1 MEWQLP
7 SFSALSTFL
16 LFMTFLLLKILKE
29 PKTNHNSGRNPPPG
43 PKALRIIGNL
53 HQLGGGPSLL
63 VRLRELAERYGPIM
77 LLQVG
82 EVPTIIISSPEL
94 AQEVMKTHE
103 SCFDERPPFF
113 AGNVYFYGNRD
124 LIFAP
129 YGDYWKQLR
138 KIVTM
143 EVLSPIRVRTFR
155 ATREEEVASLIR
167 TISSQQGS
175 AINLSQIL
183 FSFTYSII
191 SRISVGRNSK
201 NQKEFATIVKDFST
215 ISKELSLA
223 AGGANVVDLYPSQKL
238 LHIFSWRK
246 FRLGREHK
254 KANKILERLMKER
267 KASKR
272 DKEIAE
278 NEVEDLLD
286 VLLNLQ
292 LTVGVDS
299 PLTDECVK
307 ALLLDMFAGG
317 GDTTLTVL
325 EWAMSEL
332 MKNPRVREKAQKEVR
347 ALFNDVGYIDESNVH
362 ELQFL
367 NLTLKETLRL
377 HPPLCVYPRE
387 CKVNCKVAGYD
398 LEAKT
403 RVLINAWMIGR
414 DPKYWTEPE
423 KFYPERFLD
432 CSTDYKGANFEF
444 LPFGSGKR
452 ICPGM
457 AFGIATVELPLAR
470 LLLHFDWKIPNGI
483 KPEDFDMSEIV
494 SASVTRKN
502 DIVLIPVTCYDPP
515 VKG

>member
-1 MEWQLP
+1 MNQSSYIRLSLGPFSLQGLSITYQPLPILYVLTMEWQLP

-307 ALLLDMFAGG
+307 ALLLVS
-317 GDTTLTVL
+317 TLTFL
-325 EWAMSEL
+325 STNPCMSFVPPSPD
-332 MKNPRVREKAQKEVR
+332 MNTH
-347 ALFNDVGYIDESNVH
+347 VH
-362 ELQFL
+362 EVSQ
-367 NLTLKETLRL
+367 
-377 HPPLCVYPRE
+377 
-387 CKVNCKVAGYD
+387 
-398 LEAKT
+398 
-403 RVLINAWMIGR
+403 INI
-414 DPKYWTEPE
+414 
-423 KFYPERFLD
+423 
-432 CSTDYKGANFEF
+432 
-444 LPFGSGKR
+444 
-452 ICPGM
+452 
-457 AFGIATVELPLAR
+457 
-470 LLLHFDWKIPNGI
+470 
-483 KPEDFDMSEIV
+483 
-494 SASVTRKN
+494 
-502 DIVLIPVTCYDPP
+502 
-515 VKG
+515 

>member
-1 MEWQLP
+1 MEWQFP
-7 SFSALSTFL
+7 SSGVVSAGLL
-16 LFMTFLLLKILKE
+16 LFTFLLLQICKK
-29 PKTNHNSGRNPPPG
+29 PKTNHDSGRNPPPG
-43 PKALRIIGNL
+43 PKALRVIGNL

-63 VRLRELAERYGPIM
+63 VRLKELAGRYGPIM

-82 EVPTIIISSPEL
+82 EVPTVIISSPEL

-103 SCFDERPPFF
+103 SYFDERPPFF

-143 EVLSPIRVRTFR
+143 EVLSPVRVRTFR
-155 ATREEEVASLIR
+155 ATREEEVAGLIR
-167 TISSQQGS
+167 TISSRRGS
-175 AINLSQIL
+175 AINLSQVL

-215 ISKELSLA
+215 ISRELSLA

-238 LHIFSWRK
+238 LHMFSWRK

-254 KANKILERLMKER
+254 KADKILEKMMKER
-267 KASKR
+267 RASKR
-272 DKEIAE
+272 DKKIAE
-278 NEVEDLLD
+278 NEVDDLLD

-292 LTVGVDS
+292 LGGGFN
-299 PLTDECVK
+299 PHLTDECVK
-307 ALLLDMFAGG
+307 AILLDMFAGG

-332 MKNPRVREKAQKEVR
+332 MKIQ
-347 ALFNDVGYIDESNVH
+347 ESGKKH
-362 ELQFL
+362 R
-367 NLTLKETLRL
+367 KK
-377 HPPLCVYPRE
+377 E
-387 CKVNCKVAGYD
+387 CKVNCKVTGYD

-432 CSTDYKGANFEF
+432 RSTDYKGTNFEF

-457 AFGIATVELPLAR
+457 AFGVATVELPLAK
-470 LLLHFDWKIPNGI
+470 LLLHFDWEIPDGI

-502 DIVLIPVTCYDPP
+502 DIVLIPATCYPP
-515 VKG
+515 VKV

>member
-1 MEWQLP
+1 MEWQFP
-7 SFSALSTFL
+7 SSGVLSAGLL
-16 LFMTFLLLKILKE
+16 LFTFLLLKFFKK
-29 PKTNHNSGRNPPPG
+29 PKTNHDSGRNPPPG
-43 PKALRIIGNL
+43 PKALRVVGNL
-53 HQLGGGPSLL
+53 HQLGGGTSLL
-63 VRLRELAERYGPIM
+63 VRLKELAGRYGPIM

-82 EVPTIIISSPEL
+82 EVPTVIISSPEL

-103 SCFDERPPFF
+103 SYFDERPPFF

-143 EVLSPIRVRTFR
+143 EVLSPVRVRTFR
-155 ATREEEVASLIR
+155 ATREEEVAGLIR
-167 TISSQQGS
+167 TISSRRGS
-175 AINLSQIL
+175 AINLSQVL

-215 ISKELSLA
+215 ISRELSLA

-238 LHIFSWRK
+238 LHMFSWRK

-254 KANKILERLMKER
+254 KADKILERLMKER
-267 KASKR
+267 RASKR
-272 DKEIAE
+272 DKKIAE
-278 NEVEDLLD
+278 NEVDDLLD

-292 LTVGVDS
+292 LGGRFN
-299 PLTDECVK
+299 PHLTDECVK
-307 ALLLDMFAGG
+307 AILLDMFAGG

-332 MKNPRVREKAQKEVR
+332 MKNPRVREKAQNEVR
-347 ALFNDVGYIDESNVH
+347 TLFNDVGYIDESNVH

-367 NLTLKETLRL
+367 SLTLKETLRL
-377 HPPLCVYPRE
+377 HPPLCLYPRE
-387 CKVNCKVAGYD
+387 CKASCKVTGYD

-432 CSTDYKGANFEF
+432 RSTDYKGTNFEF

-457 AFGIATVELPLAR
+457 AFGVATVELPLAK
-470 LLLHFDWKIPNGI
+470 LLLHFDWEIPGGI

-502 DIVLIPVTCYDPP
+502 DIVLIPATCYPP